1 MDVVLE
7 GIKEKETIAELC
19 LKYGMSQSMYYERRN
34 TLFDKGE
41 EALKY
46 GCAWQH
52 SFKTLNE
59 AEEVIEEWIEY
70 YNTKMRHSSLG
81 YKTPLEYHAILRK
94 LAA

>member
-1 MDVVLE
+1 MCMA
-7 GIKEKETIAELC
+7 T
-19 LKYGMSQSMYYERRN
+19 
-34 TLFDKGE
+34 
-41 EALKY
+41 
-46 GCAWQH
+46 

-70 YNTKMRHSSLG
+70 YNTKMRHSRLG